1 VPELTAYR
9 LAAWDTPFWALPNRR
24 EGRYNRP
31 DEGATQYLALHPM
44 TAWAELLRVEEIDT
58 EDEAGD
64 LRPPLWVVRLL
75 LDNEPLTIDFET
87 CGEFGLSPED
97 LVGLQYGPCQ
107 SLASAFRADPGG
119 PRVLVVPSA
128 ALPGTRNVV
137 ILEPRVALPLQVD
150 PVDAVD
156 VPTALA
162 AEDGRAPRG
171 FVDVVHQ
178 RAAPT
183 PHAELDAWT
192 DGEPFEFIEPA
203 TQQLRGLA

>member
-1 VPELTAYR
+1 VPEVTAYR

-44 TAWAELLRVEEIDT
+44 TAWAELLRFEEIST
-58 EDEAGD
+58 EEEAGD
-64 LRPPLWVVRLL
+64 LRPPLWVVSVL
-75 LDNEPLTIDFET
+75 LDDEPLTIDFET
-87 CGEFGLSPED
+87 CGEFGLAPED
-97 LVGLQYGPCQ
+97 LVGHDYGPCQ
-107 SLASAFRADPGG
+107 SLASAFRADPAG

-137 ILEPRVALPLQVD
+137 ILEPRVALPLQVE

-156 VPTALA
+156 VPAALA

-171 FVDVVHQ
+171 LVHVVHE
-178 RAAPT
+178 REALT

-192 DGEPFEFIEPA
+192 VGEAFEFIEPT
-203 TQQLRGLA
+203 TQHLRGLT

>member
-1 VPELTAYR
+1 MPELTAYR

-24 EGRYNRP
+24 EGRYNRL

-44 TAWAELLRVEEIDT
+44 TAWAELLRFEEIET

-75 LDNEPLTIDFET
+75 LDDEPLTIGFET
-87 CGEFGLSPED
+87 CGELGLSPED
-97 LVGLQYGPCQ
+97 LVGPDYGPCQ
-107 SLASAFRADPGG
+107 SLASAFRADPAR
-119 PRVLVVPSA
+119 PKALVVPSA

-137 ILEPRVALPLQVD
+137 ILEPRVGLPLQVD

-156 VPTALA
+156 IPTALA
-162 AEDGRAPRG
+162 AEDGRAMRG
-171 FVDVVHQ
+171 LVDVVHQ

-183 PHAELDAWT
+183 PHAELGAWT
-192 DGEPFEFIEPA
+192 DGKPFEFIEPT
-203 TQQLRGLA
+203 TQHL